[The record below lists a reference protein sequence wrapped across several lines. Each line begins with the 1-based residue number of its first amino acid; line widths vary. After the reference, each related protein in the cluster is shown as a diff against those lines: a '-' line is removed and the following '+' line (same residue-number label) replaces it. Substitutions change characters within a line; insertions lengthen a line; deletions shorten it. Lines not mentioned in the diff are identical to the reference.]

1 MRRLAR
7 NLKPTRFSD
16 IAAMVALFRPGPME
30 WINEFIL
37 GKNDP
42 GHVRYLHPDLKPIL
56 AETYGI
62 AVYQE
67 QCLQIAVTI
76 AGYTW
81 GEADGLRRAI
91 GKKKKTLMAK
101 EKEKF
106 IRQAKERGYEKEV
119 AERIFSLVER
129 FVGYGFNKAHSTS
142 YAMIVYQT
150 AWMKANYPVEFMA
163 AMLTAESGNADKIAL
178 GVSECRRMGITV
190 LPPSINKSGV
200 GFTIEDHPGSLENY
214 AVRFGLSAIKNV
226 GKAAI
231 VEILR
236 ARELAGEFKS
246 LIDFCQRVD
255 GQKINKKVLE
265 SLIRVGGLDS
275 FGKRAAM
282 LAGLDRLRAR
292 SESLQR
298 QKSAGQVGLF
308 DGDAKDNLP
317 QIEEFSRQELL
328 SLERDLL
335 GFYLTEHPLAAA
347 FSLLEGQISHKLYEL
362 SPEMVELSP
371 RVRIGG
377 AISSL
382 RIIMTRDGRSEMAFA
397 QVEDETGKIETVI
410 FPKIFALSRSYLAK
424 DSLVILEGRLELK
437 EENLSLIVEKITPLS
452 PTSQQTEDT
461 SSFDFIIRV
470 PARTR
475 PKVLVELNKLLKENP
490 GEKKGVLL
498 FEQNG
503 DSRRLVLTFGVNYT
517 PEVEKKIKE
526 LLSLSSS

>member
-1 MRRLAR
+1 M
-7 NLKPTRFSD
+7 
-16 IAAMVALFRPGPME
+16 IA
-30 WINEFIL
+30 
-37 GKNDP
+37 
-42 GHVRYLHPDLKPIL
+42 
-56 AETYGI
+56 
-62 AVYQE
+62 
-67 QCLQIAVTI
+67 
-76 AGYTW
+76 
-81 GEADGLRRAI
+81 
-91 GKKKKTLMAK
+91 
-101 EKEKF
+101 
-106 IRQAKERGYEKEV
+106 
-119 AERIFSLVER
+119 
-129 FVGYGFNKAHSTS
+129 
-142 YAMIVYQT
+142 YQT